1 MLQNKN
7 MKLLTLGI
15 DEKEIKNYLI
25 SLLHIKLK
33 DFLEKKIFKY
43 FTFNA

>member
-15 DEKEIKNYLI
+15 DEKEIKNYKKYGYI
-25 SLLHIKLK
+25 S
-33 DFLEKKIFKY
+33 
-43 FTFNA
+43 